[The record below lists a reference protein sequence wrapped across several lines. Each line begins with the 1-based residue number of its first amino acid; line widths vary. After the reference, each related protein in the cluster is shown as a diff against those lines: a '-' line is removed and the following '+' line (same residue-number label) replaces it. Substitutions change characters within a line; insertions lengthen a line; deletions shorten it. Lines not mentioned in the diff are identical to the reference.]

1 MRRKSNFPK
10 LDVPRET
17 NLLDISNNCSG
28 VGILPAVLPYFLEK
42 SIEENTDCAL
52 ISLTSLLQLLA

>member
-1 MRRKSNFPK
+1 MPK

-52 ISLTSLLQLLA
+52 ISLISLLQLLA